1 MLDNQ
6 TVYRWQGETYPHFGL
21 LILYMICLL
30 AMAHVEKL
38 GLLQVSQFVVIVS
51 LVNNIIGHI
60 ESRDVEGRSGRRNM
74 SRSRIKARPSQM
86 EKLYLKRWVPSKFNA
101 NAGSNYC
108 NDGSWS
114 DGPAQCLTMLG

>member
-21 LILYMICLL
+21 LILHMICLL

-38 GLLQVSQFVVIVS
+38 GLLQVSQFVAIVS

-60 ESRDVEGRSGRRNM
+60 ESEDVEGRSGRRNM
-74 SRSRIKARPSQM
+74 SRSRIKTRPSHM
-86 EKLYLKRWVPSKFNA
+86 EKLYSKRWVPSSYSA
-101 NAGSNYC
+101 NAGSIC
-108 NDGSWS
+108 K
-114 DGPAQCLTMLG
+114 